1 MTIDEILHIPPYSLD
16 RDAKRKMLN
25 ERIGEL
31 TRYHYEHCE
40 LYRKMMD
47 AVGLDINNLPEY
59 DELPFLPVRLFKEF
73 ELRSVPKEEIAKTMT
88 SSGTT
93 GQQKSQI
100 FVDRTTSANQTKAL
114 TKIVSAFIGTH
125 RVPMLIL
132 DTSAVIRTA
141 IYSLP
146 VVPESLV
153 SRCSVVSVCM
163 RWARTWSWTWRE

>member
-1 MTIDEILHIPPYSLD
+1 
-16 RDAKRKMLN
+16 MLN

-40 LYRKMMD
+40 LYRRMMD

-125 RVPMLIL
+125 RCADADSGHFGCDKEPHIF
-132 DTSAVIRTA
+132 SA
-141 IYSLP
+141 